1 MIYGIIVKISEVL
14 LRIKYDEIDK
24 INELIEQFVDSVYE
38 TLRKIFFELFLT
50 EKCVDIVNYT

>member
-24 INELIEQFVDSVYE
+24 INELIEQFVDSVNM
-38 TLRKIFFELFLT
+38 KHC
-50 EKCVDIVNYT
+50 EKSSLSYS